1 MVNGYL
7 VLECK
12 FLSSNSWTKNTT
24 LLLYSVRH
32 QVNKQHMQNQ
42 MQFRNQCFQEDKMST
57 ENIMWTLSSFSSD
70 KIFLKKQFILSISV
84 FVCPSF
90 IACLHI
96 KQGVWRL
103 KREYS
108 HVGCFQMFCISLPW
122 PRPVGW
128 EQRVLTSA
136 VDSRQQN
143 CPLKHKSRKHRLSI
157 CMEVFM
163 ALSIL
168 LSRLMVSGCNN
179 AKAKERVEQFDL
191 WQERVRAP
199 SWHPGWYRLSVC
211 ANVLLLIKFLAS
223 ALYLSISLSLH
234 NRELKIPGKVSFW
247 KHPFNNTLY

>member
-1 MVNGYL
+1 
-7 VLECK
+7 
-12 FLSSNSWTKNTT
+12 
-24 LLLYSVRH
+24 
-32 QVNKQHMQNQ
+32 
-42 MQFRNQCFQEDKMST
+42 
-57 ENIMWTLSSFSSD
+57 
-70 KIFLKKQFILSISV
+70 
-84 FVCPSF
+84 
-90 IACLHI
+90 
-96 KQGVWRL
+96 
-103 KREYS
+103 
-108 HVGCFQMFCISLPW
+108 MFCISLPW
-122 PRPVGW
+122 PRPVCW

-179 AKAKERVEQFDL
+179 AKAKEHLEQFDL

-223 ALYLSISLSLH
+223 ALSLGISLFHCITASWKFQERFLSGNIHSTTHFFKNNLFASLICGPT
-234 NRELKIPGKVSFW
+234 LKKGRYVNIR
-247 KHPFNNTLY
+247 